1 MIKEPIDLS
10 LSSISQINTNQIGI
24 LNVPDT
30 ELQSQINLFYVM
42 LNTQNGEK
50 IMDYEFGVP
59 FTSKMFDQYNSS
71 NEDLFEIE
79 LSQLLSE
86 KTAKYFPNFSL
97 LNLESY
103 YEGLT
108 NEENQILIIKCLW
121 AYLDKF
127 KFNSISIISINNKMG
142 SLISPI
148 ENFDGEKTN
157 ASDILSSK
165 MIVNIINTIQQ
176 QFIE

>member
-1 MIKEPIDLS
+1 
-10 LSSISQINTNQIGI
+10 
-24 LNVPDT
+24 
-30 ELQSQINLFYVM
+30 
-42 LNTQNGEK
+42 
-50 IMDYEFGVP
+50 MDYEFGVP

-127 KFNSISIISINNKMG
+127 KLIQLVLSALIIKWD
-142 SLISPI
+142 L
-148 ENFDGEKTN
+148 
-157 ASDILSSK
+157 
-165 MIVNIINTIQQ
+165 
-176 QFIE
+176 